1 MAKKKQPLKDWEDFY
16 DELKHELGEIL
27 GEDYFQFWKKRNKE
41 IFLHYRSQ
49 LFHLNRVDLA
59 CILEALYKARGKPY
73 KRYYK
78 RTYKGQK
85 DFTTVMLEKL
95 ENKKENNYGNQI

>member
-1 MAKKKQPLKDWEDFY
+1 MAKKKQPLKHRGNFY
-16 DELKHELGEIL
+16 DEFLKEIEEIL
-27 GEDYFQFWKKRNKE
+27 GESYNSFWAKRTKE

-49 LFHLNRVDLA
+49 LYHLNRVDLA
-59 CILEALYKARGKPY
+59 IITEALYKARGKPY

-85 DFTTVMLEKL
+85 DFTTVMLEAL
-95 ENKKENNYGNQI
+95 ENKKED